1 MTGVHTLPNLVSVIS
16 KTYRHN
22 PPSVYS
28 IPCHLQSIGELCI
41 VYPTRVAISSGKVSK
56 GRNEQPSLSIPRHRA
71 ERKVCDSVLL
81 RIRPDL
87 IARAVSRFESF

>member
-28 IPCHLQSIGELCI
+28 IPCHLQSIGELCT
-41 VYPTRVAISSGKVSK
+41 VSRPRVAISSGKVSK
-56 GRNEQPSLSIPRHRA
+56 GRNEQPSLSIHRA